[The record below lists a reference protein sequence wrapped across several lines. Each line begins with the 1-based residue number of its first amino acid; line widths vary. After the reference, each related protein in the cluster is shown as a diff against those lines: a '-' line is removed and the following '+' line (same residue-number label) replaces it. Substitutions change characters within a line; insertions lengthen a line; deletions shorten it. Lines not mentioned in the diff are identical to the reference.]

1 MQDALMKL
9 ATTPP
14 LAIDQNAKVSDAVN
28 KMVADGRG
36 AIAVVDGETLVG
48 IFTERD
54 LLEKVIGCNLDPTAT
69 PVREAMET
77 EPVSVVCGASR
88 QDALALML
96 QGRFRHLPICDENKR
111 PIAMLSFRDLLHHQI
126 SRLRGEVDSLEAYLL
141 ADGPGG

>member
-1 MQDALMKL
+1 MKDALMKL
-9 ATTPP
+9 ATAPP
-14 LAIDQNAKVSDAVN
+14 LAIDRNAKVSDAVA

-36 AIAVVDGETLVG
+36 AIAIVDGETLVG

-54 LLEKVIGCNLDPTAT
+54 LLEKVIGRGLDPKDT
-69 PVREAMET
+69 PVSEAMAT

-96 QGRFRHLPICDENKR
+96 QNRFRHLPICDENR
-111 PIAMLSFRDLLHHQI
+111 RLVAMLNFRDLLHHQV